1 VNKESSFRCTERI
14 RERYQTSFLKSVLN
28 SSRFST
34 HVSFRID
41 QKGILQVQHLVTAN
55 IHENVTE
62 NIFLTFFVNSDVILN
77 DEDDHE
83 F

>member
-1 VNKESSFRCTERI
+1 M
-14 RERYQTSFLKSVLN
+14 KSVLN
-28 SSRFST
+28 PCRYST

-41 QKGILQVQHLVTAN
+41 PKGILQVQHLVTVI

-77 DEDDHE
+77 GEEDED
-83 F
+83 